1 MSYFSIEFLVFAI
14 ILLISY
20 FAYPKSKQWI
30 CLLLFSYAFY
40 LFFSIKLTV
49 FLLITTYSIYLAAR
63 VMDKKNS
70 WASKEIKKNKG
81 VWTREERKSFKDS
94 VNRKNRMTVFVVL
107 LVNFGILAFFK
118 FYGVASETFNSA
130 SGEVILPKLDLI
142 LPLGISFYTFQAVGY
157 LIDVYRGAVNAEKNL
172 AKFALFL
179 SFFPQILQGP
189 ISTYSQLAHQL
200 YEPHSLS
207 FKNFKH
213 GSELILWGVFK
224 KLVIA
229 DRAWATLSMFMED
242 VYSYNGTIVTF
253 MVLLYALQL
262 YADFSA
268 GIDISR
274 GIAQIFGI
282 DMIDNFRRPYFAVS
296 LGDYWRRWHISL
308 GAWMKNYVFYSISL
322 SKGAANVSKKLK
334 NTGFGRTSFGSHVS
348 KVLPS
353 AFASLVIFL
362 IVGVWHGAGWKFV
375 VYGVWN
381 GVIMMM
387 STILAPI
394 YKNTNRLLHINEE
407 AFWFRLFRIART
419 FLLVYIGYVLDV
431 APNMRGAAAMFK
443 SMIFEQDF
451 SGAYEQLKSFPLFG
465 SEYILLLICTFLL
478 LIVGII
484 QETHQNTNIREM
496 LDKKTFLLR
505 WIIIYVGIM
514 AIIVLGTYGPGYN
527 PADFVYMQ
535 F

>member
-1 MSYFSIEFLVFAI
+1 
-14 ILLISY
+14 
-20 FAYPKSKQWI
+20 
-30 CLLLFSYAFY
+30 
-40 LFFSIKLTV
+40 
-49 FLLITTYSIYLAAR
+49 
-63 VMDKKNS
+63 MDKKNS

-81 VWTREERKSFKDS
+81 VWTMEERKSFKDS

-253 MVLLYALQL
+253 MVLLYALQHL
-262 YADFSA
+262 C
-268 GIDISR
+268 
-274 GIAQIFGI
+274 
-282 DMIDNFRRPYFAVS
+282 
-296 LGDYWRRWHISL
+296 
-308 GAWMKNYVFYSISL
+308 
-322 SKGAANVSKKLK
+322 
-334 NTGFGRTSFGSHVS
+334 
-348 KVLPS
+348 
-353 AFASLVIFL
+353 
-362 IVGVWHGAGWKFV
+362 
-375 VYGVWN
+375 
-381 GVIMMM
+381 
-387 STILAPI
+387 
-394 YKNTNRLLHINEE
+394 RLLCRN
-407 AFWFRLFRIART
+407 
-419 FLLVYIGYVLDV
+419 
-431 APNMRGAAAMFK
+431 
-443 SMIFEQDF
+443 
-451 SGAYEQLKSFPLFG
+451 
-465 SEYILLLICTFLL
+465 
-478 LIVGII
+478 
-484 QETHQNTNIREM
+484 
-496 LDKKTFLLR
+496 
-505 WIIIYVGIM
+505 
-514 AIIVLGTYGPGYN
+514 
-527 PADFVYMQ
+527 
-535 F
+535 